1 MGDFNMIRQNNLINE
16 SKIHAAWDGALAHSF
31 HKELLWFHHLANII
45 QTELFGGQ
53 ELTVKTFLEVKKS

>member
-31 HKELLWFHHLANII
+31 HQKLLWFHHLVEII
-45 QTELFGGQ
+45 QTKLFVG
-53 ELTVKTFLEVKKS
+53 